1 MLDCMKKF
9 ASFIILTS
17 LALPLQIADALTFK
31 SGETKNFS
39 SNKSG
44 SASKGHDSTNGSCQH
59 SLSMPERLTPVE
71 FDISGFLHKE
81 AFDLPDYASFSFG
94 RIHKESTDGSPSP
107 EIKAV
112 ADLNNDGRDDLII
125 DYYETLV
132 PPLVLLAN
140 SDGTFSAAK
149 VDPKAARRHIRNGS
163 VADFNN
169 DGLLDFA
176 GFTTGD
182 PGKRWKA
189 QGYSTEGRHIP
200 RGEADLLLIN
210 TGKGFVNHP
219 IPELR
224 RNDWNHGG
232 DVGDLDGDGLIDIL
246 PLSEGE
252 KERTVPLRN
261 ISGHEFVLGD
271 SEYSSEVSYYLTP
284 DLDVGDFNNDGILDI
299 AVAMTPNRE
308 RTPETMSKLG
318 AVRVIYGDGD
328 FNFDDNK
335 KISFGES
342 WVTASDM
349 EEWKSKASNSSQAG
363 SNHKAG
369 RFMNG
374 TSHIEAVDLNGDGK
388 DDLLLG
394 HWVSTTGL
402 WQTAG
407 FTAYLSMEDCFAEAT
422 NELFPNQKTNR
433 LLSEDIAVN
442 YSHNFYL
449 EDLNSDGLKDLII
462 QSDGRSEEWFH
473 SDPNAGHPY
482 LFLNQDGF
490 WLPIRGR
497 DVNPWISVD
506 DIVPGDFNG
515 DGLTDL
521 AYVKRDKSNVALHVS
536 LAEMSLEAARTN
548 FDWSKDKFAGSYV
561 VEWAIENV
569 NSPGDWEMGA
579 RDVIR
584 LHQGQGK
591 FGKTTT
597 GIPGN
602 AEQREALK
610 IVYGGAS
617 GEIEISGPL
626 GLFEAERT
634 YNTKFIGN
642 LKDGELNTI
651 WQEGDRIKI
660 RLQKLEN

>member
-1 MLDCMKKF
+1 M
-9 ASFIILTS
+9 
-17 LALPLQIADALTFK
+17 
-31 SGETKNFS
+31 
-39 SNKSG
+39 
-44 SASKGHDSTNGSCQH
+44 
-59 SLSMPERLTPVE
+59 
-71 FDISGFLHKE
+71 
-81 AFDLPDYASFSFG
+81 
-94 RIHKESTDGSPSP
+94 
-107 EIKAV
+107 
-112 ADLNNDGRDDLII
+112 
-125 DYYETLV
+125 
-132 PPLVLLAN
+132 
-140 SDGTFSAAK
+140 
-149 VDPKAARRHIRNGS
+149 
-163 VADFNN
+163 
-169 DGLLDFA
+169 
-176 GFTTGD
+176 
-182 PGKRWKA
+182 
-189 QGYSTEGRHIP
+189 
-200 RGEADLLLIN
+200 
-210 TGKGFVNHP
+210 
-219 IPELR
+219 
-224 RNDWNHGG
+224 
-232 DVGDLDGDGLIDIL
+232 
-246 PLSEGE
+246 
-252 KERTVPLRN
+252 
-261 ISGHEFVLGD
+261 
-271 SEYSSEVSYYLTP
+271 
-284 DLDVGDFNNDGILDI
+284 
-299 AVAMTPNRE
+299 
-308 RTPETMSKLG
+308 
-318 AVRVIYGDGD
+318 
-328 FNFDDNK
+328 
-335 KISFGES
+335 
-342 WVTASDM
+342 
-349 EEWKSKASNSSQAG
+349 
-363 SNHKAG
+363 
-369 RFMNG
+369 
-374 TSHIEAVDLNGDGK
+374 
-388 DDLLLG
+388 
-394 HWVSTTGL
+394 
-402 WQTAG
+402 
-407 FTAYLSMEDCFAEAT
+407 
-422 NELFPNQKTNR
+422 
-433 LLSEDIAVN
+433 
-442 YSHNFYL
+442 
-449 EDLNSDGLKDLII
+449 NSDGLKDLII

-497 DVNPWISVD
+497 ELKPWISVD

-561 VEWAIENV
+561 VEWAVENV